1 MKDKRYG
8 MLKDP
13 QSKEFLIVLECDNRN
28 CLKCR
33 KSYTCIHKDEICWC
47 KICSV
52 KYVQEKLCTWSGN
65 KKIDSFIKEEQQ
77 GVISSFEFFE
87 WIPYDQFENVKS
99 IGKREFV
106 TIYSAIW
113 KDGCLNNYNEETHEF
128 SRNKNTKVVL
138 KCLNNSKYID
148 DLFSEVFIYSI
159 HYNIYI
165 NIYIEI
171 N

>member
-1 MKDKRYG
+1 M
-8 MLKDP
+8 
-13 QSKEFLIVLECDNRN
+13 
-28 CLKCR
+28 
-33 KSYTCIHKDEICWC
+33 KDEIRWC

-65 KKIDSFIKEEQQ
+65 KKIDNFIKEKQQ
-77 GVISSFEFFE
+77 EATSSFEFFE
-87 WIPYDQFENVKS
+87 WIPYDQFENVKN
-99 IGKREFV
+99 IGRREFV

-113 KDGCLNNYNEETHEF
+113 KNGYLFEYNEETHKF
-128 SRNKNTKVVL
+128 SRYKNTKVVL

-148 DLFSEVFIYSI
+148 DLFNEVFIYSI

-171 N
+171 NFKFILIDFTM